1 MEIDKIK
8 KLVRK
13 YPNDMKLGEVVR
25 QYINTLEDVKYI
37 YESPDGGET
46 IYRRR
51 FNEYGDKEL
60 IKKITTDNI
69 QRNDDLTAWEN
80 EYGPVSRKQAKARLK
95 YLNSELAHEDY
106 HDGWTVKGMK
116 EEKEWLEKELKVK

>member
-13 YPNDMKLGEVVR
+13 YPNDMELGEAVR

-60 IKKITTDNI
+60 ITNNI

-80 EYGPVSRKQAKARLK
+80 EYGSVSRKQAKARLK

-106 HDGWTVKGMK
+106 HDGWTAKGMK
-116 EEKEWLEKELKVK
+116 EEKEWLENQLEIQKRK

>member
-1 MEIDKIK
+1 MQ
-8 KLVRK
+8 
-13 YPNDMKLGEVVR
+13 LGEAVR
-25 QYINTLEDVKYI
+25 QYINDLEDVKYI
-37 YESPDGGET
+37 YESSDGGDT

-51 FNEYGDKEL
+51 FNEYDDKEL
-60 IKKITTDNI
+60 ITDNI

-106 HDGWTVKGMK
+106 HDGWTLKGMK
-116 EEKEWLEKELKVK
+116 EEKKWLEKELKVN

>member
-1 MEIDKIK
+1 MQ
-8 KLVRK
+8 
-13 YPNDMKLGEVVR
+13 LGEAVR

-37 YESPDGGET
+37 YESPDGGKT

-60 IKKITTDNI
+60 ITDNI

-80 EYGPVSRKQAKARLK
+80 EHGPVSRKQAKARLK

>member
-1 MEIDKIK
+1 MQ
-8 KLVRK
+8 
-13 YPNDMKLGEVVR
+13 LGEAVR

-60 IKKITTDNI
+60 ITNNI

-106 HDGWTVKGMK
+106 HDGWTAKGMK
-116 EEKEWLEKELKVK
+116 EEKEWLENQLEIQKRK